1 MNVDEVMEKA
11 ERYVS
16 SARLL
21 HDDGDNI
28 SAVSR
33 AYYAMFFMARALLKQ
48 KNVAPKTHAGI
59 VNQFG
64 LHLVKNGSVEARYGS
79 LFRQAQQLREMG
91 EYAESMHEISASE
104 AAEIVGAAGNVVE
117 RMREEL
123 QP

>member
-1 MNVDEVMEKA
+1 MSVDEVIEKA

-21 HDDGDNI
+21 YEDGDNA

-33 AYYAMFFMARALLKQ
+33 AYYAMFFMARALLREEG
-48 KNVAPKTHAGI
+48 VDPKTHAGV

-64 LHLVKNGSVEARYGS
+64 LRLGKNGPVDARYGS

-91 EYAESMHEISASE
+91 EYAESVYEIPASD
-104 AAEIVGAAGNVVE
+104 AEEMVTAAGYFVD
-117 RMREEL
+117 RTRKEL

>member
-1 MNVDEVMEKA
+1 MSVEDVMEKA

-33 AYYAMFFMARALLKQ
+33 AYYAMFFMARVLLKE
-48 KNVAPKTHAGI
+48 KDVEPKTHAGI

-64 LHLVKNGSVEARYGS
+64 LHMVKNGPVEARYGS
-79 LFRQAQQLREMG
+79 LFRQVQQLREMG

-104 AAEIVGAAGNVVE
+104 AAEIIAAAGNFVE

-123 QP
+123 LS